1 MRQAYDYWQDQP
13 GSYRRPPPA
22 WHAGRQGRVKRST
35 EPAQSGARV
44 ALARRHNGRFPSF
57 AHRGARSARPS
68 AEAAADLDADA
79 RFSRLRGTRCGAGIL
94 KTVRL
99 VSNLDVWHTVRISTA
114 RQPMEVNRRDA
125 CRTAG
130 TLAPVAAG
138 RLQDCLVSKRQR
150 SSIESKPGSR
160 SLDDVP
166 TPDDGPTHAPTLAN
180 QRRPFCRLPCPVC
193 TLHCRFTYIA
203 KHRVAAFS
211 QPEFTY
217 RYICIPYD
225 LA

>member
-1 MRQAYDYWQDQP
+1 MASSLRQAYDYWQDQP
-13 GSYRRPPPA
+13 GSYRRPPSRGASNDQRSPHRA
-22 WHAGRQGRVKRST
+22 ELASHSHDDTTVVFHRSLTHAPRPPT
-35 EPAQSGARV
+35 PPPPP
-44 ALARRHNGRFPSF
+44 RRPTGLFPPSPP
-57 AHRGARSARPS
+57 RGARSARPS

-114 RQPMEVNRRDA
+114 RQPPMEVNRRDA

-180 QRRPFCRLPCPVC
+180 QRR
-193 TLHCRFTYIA
+193 
-203 KHRVAAFS
+203 
-211 QPEFTY
+211 
-217 RYICIPYD
+217 
-225 LA
+225 

>member
-1 MRQAYDYWQDQP
+1 MASSLRQAYDYWQDQP
-13 GSYRRPPPA
+13 GSYRRPP
-22 WHAGRQGRVKRST
+22 S
-35 EPAQSGARV
+35 
-44 ALARRHNGRFPSF
+44 
-57 AHRGARSARPS
+57 RGASNDQRSPHRAELASHSHDDTTVVLHRSLTDAPGRAPPPP

-114 RQPMEVNRRDA
+114 RQPPMEVNRRDA

-166 TPDDGPTHAPTLAN
+166 TPDDGPTHAPTLAD

-193 TLHCRFTYIA
+193 TLHCRFTYI
-203 KHRVAAFS
+203 
-211 QPEFTY
+211 
-217 RYICIPYD
+217 
-225 LA
+225 